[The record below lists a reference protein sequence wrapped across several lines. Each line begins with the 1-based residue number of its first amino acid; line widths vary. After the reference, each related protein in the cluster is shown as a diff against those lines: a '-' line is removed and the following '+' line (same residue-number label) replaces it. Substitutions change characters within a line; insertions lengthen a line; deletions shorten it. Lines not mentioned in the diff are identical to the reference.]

1 MTKGLGFRQYR
12 ACVRCRSRKT
22 RCDLGSGGD
31 AGKPPCAK
39 CLREGAECI
48 LAGSRRGGDYSH
60 HRRSRQTT
68 KDYRGK
74 TARSVSSSD
83 HVSPQQTSIAKP
95 REDNVHD
102 KLQNPSDALLVL
114 AHAAG
119 QPEDEDGLD
128 ENQHASNEYES
139 QVNGTEA
146 SPSTITMQI
155 ARPGHLQPGMASEAT
170 VNDYPPVKDGTLD
183 PIILIQLLRHY
194 ADNFHCFFPI
204 VPTDVLR
211 PECIL
216 ETIKTETF
224 LLTAILIVASK
235 ERPDLTETH
244 KSIWEYMRGLILN
257 VVLGRASV
265 RKVGTVEGLLLMG
278 EWTLHNRTQVDDG
291 DEAAAWSIVGL
302 AVRLAYLLRLE
313 DSGFKGE
320 DVELDSVHRERLA
333 WTFTYLSDRQIS
345 IRMGQA
351 FWCRGPAL
359 SARFTARDFPTLQP
373 TRSHDEDFASFIQ
386 AQVELTTLFGNAH
399 DILFASRSRTAE
411 LMMRGDYTKYVD
423 DTTKAMYSWQ
433 HAWASFS
440 ISPHLKSCLILMQ
453 EYLRLYVNA
462 FAFQAVIYRAS
473 INNGTGSDSS
483 NDSRPRAS
491 KIFPDSAMA
500 SPDARHIYEAADA
513 AEALIRIATDDIHPE
528 KHLRYM
534 PARFYLYEIHSAVFL
549 YKAHACG
556 AISSGKHTHLACLMG
571 RFISVLKVAAVH
583 EKHIAA
589 SYARLLEGLW
599 FRRTHTLSV
608 NNENLNNVNDE
619 LGNSAM
625 ADTLPTVGTDAS
637 IAQVPYFD
645 DLGLQSFDCTDT
657 MDGLFSMPSVAS
669 WDPISF
675 FNITA

>member
-1 MTKGLGFRQYR
+1 MTKGQGVRQYR
-12 ACVRCRSRKT
+12 A
-22 RCDLGSGGD
+22 GSGGD
-31 AGKPPCAK
+31 PGRPPCAK
-39 CLREGAECI
+39 CLREGAECV
-48 LAGSRRGGDYSH
+48 LAGSRRGGDFSH

-68 KDYRGK
+68 QNYPAN
-74 TARSVSSSD
+74 TALSVSSID
-83 HVSPQQTSIAKP
+83 HISPQQKSTGKT

-119 QPEDEDGLD
+119 QPEEGDGLID
-128 ENQHASNEYES
+128 DQHTPNGYNNRI
-139 QVNGTEA
+139 NGTEVT
-146 SPSTITMQI
+146 PSTVSMQTS
-155 ARPGHLQPGMASEAT
+155 RLGRLQQESVSEAT
-170 VNDYPPVKDGTLD
+170 VNDYALVKDGTLD
-183 PIILIQLLRHY
+183 PILLVRLLKHY
-194 ADNFHCFFPI
+194 AENYHYFFPI
-204 VPTDVLR
+204 VPTNVLK
-211 PECIL
+211 PDYMV
-216 ETIKTETF
+216 ETIKTEAF

-235 ERPDLTETH
+235 DRPDLAETH
-244 KSIWEYMRGLILN
+244 KSIWEHMRGLILN
-257 VVLGRASV
+257 VVLGMASV
-265 RKVGTVEGLLLMG
+265 RKVGTVEGLLIMG
-278 EWTLHNRTQVDDG
+278 EWTLHNRSQIDDG

-313 DSGFKGE
+313 DRGFKGD

-359 SARFTARDFPTLQP
+359 SARFIARDFPGLQP

-433 HAWASFS
+433 HAWTCLAV
-440 ISPHLKSCLILMQ
+440 SPHLKNCLILMQ

-473 INNGTGSDSS
+473 VNSNTSSDPSNG
-483 NDSRPRAS
+483 SRSRAS

-513 AEALIRIATDDIHPE
+513 AEALIRIVTDDIDPE

-534 PARFYLYEIHSAVFL
+534 PARFYLYEIHSSVFL

-556 AISSGKHTHLACLMG
+556 AISSGKHVHVASLMG
-571 RFISVLKVAAVH
+571 RFISVLKAAAVD
-583 EKHIAA
+583 ENHIAA
-589 SYARLLEGLW
+589 SYARLLDRLW
-599 FRRTHTLSV
+599 FRRAPSSSM
-608 NNENLNNVNDE
+608 NNENMDNINHEMGDPVM
-619 LGNSAM
+619 G
-625 ADTLPTVGTDAS
+625 DTLSTLGTDVTM
-637 IAQVPYFD
+637 AQIPFFD
-645 DLGLQSFDCTDT
+645 DLGLQAFDCTDT

-669 WDPISF
+669 WDP
-675 FNITA
+675 TAFLNTIA